1 MSVDQLI
8 KRLNAI
14 ADAGL
19 IYGKNAFDLERYQDI
34 KSVLRD
40 LTGDLSDLTPAELS
54 DLFLPTSHYPTPMID
69 VRAFVKNETGHVLL
83 VRDQIGRSTRLNSS
97 HQKISYA

>member
-34 KSVLRD
+34 K
-40 LTGDLSDLTPAELS
+40 
-54 DLFLPTSHYPTPMID
+54 
-69 VRAFVKNETGHVLL
+69 
-83 VRDQIGRSTRLNSS
+83 
-97 HQKISYA
+97 